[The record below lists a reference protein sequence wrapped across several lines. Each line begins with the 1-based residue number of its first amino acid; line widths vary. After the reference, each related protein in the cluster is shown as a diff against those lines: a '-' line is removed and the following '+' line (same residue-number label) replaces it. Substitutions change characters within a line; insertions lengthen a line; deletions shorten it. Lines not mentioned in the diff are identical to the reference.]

1 MTITREISPYDF
13 LMNESWE
20 CESLRNEIYAADIDS
35 DDFDAYVE
43 EVIGEECSATSL
55 NDFFRFNEDEILE
68 YFGLK
73 VDEDDED

>member
-1 MTITREISPYDF
+1 MTRGD
-13 LMNESWE
+13 
-20 CESLRNEIYAADIDS
+20 CESLKNEIYAADIDS

-43 EVIGEECSATSL
+43 EVIGEECSETSL
-55 NDFFRFNEDEILE
+55 NDFFRFNVDEILE

>member
-1 MTITREISPYDF
+1 MTLTREISPYEF
-13 LMNESWE
+13 LMNDSWE
-20 CESLRNEIYAADIDS
+20 CETLRNEIYAADIKCE
-35 DDFDAYVE
+35 DFDAYVE
-43 EVIGEECSATSL
+43 EVIGEECSETLL